1 MLASTVVN
9 GTRLFRH
16 PAAGVMDD
24 GAQTAAG
31 VRLHLFGERQN
42 AIVSAEIRVQTNGAR
57 FTQRVDGGIPCGS

>member
-9 GTRLFRH
+9 GTPGFFRH

-42 AIVSAEIRVQTNGAR
+42 TIVSAEIRVQTNGAR
-57 FTQRVDGGIPCGS
+57 FT